1 MEIKNETSTVLE
13 DIYHT
18 HDNNIAV
25 ESGGKRDSKI
35 LLSIIVLAVIGIV
48 FGFWRMGGILERPLH
63 KITVADIRSSYS
75 DTDIAQNL
83 ALFGETSQA
92 QLSAKDTDGDGLND
106 YDEINVYKTSPYLED
121 MDSDGVSDFEE
132 IKQGTNPNCLGNNCN
147 IEPDA
152 IVQGG
157 EESADIAALNNGITE
172 ISPSYLRTLL
182 EKSGIA
188 SSYIQQLTDK
198 EILEVYYATVPPG
211 TQINPLA
218 SNTNVSNTNTATPQ
232 GQDIQKM
239 SPQELR
245 SFLIKSGMSK
255 EMLDNFSDDE
265 ILQVLKETA
274 GQ

>member
-1 MEIKNETSTVLE
+1 MEIKNETSIVLE

-132 IKQGTNPNCLGNNCN
+132 IQQGTNPNCLGNNCN
-147 IEPDA
+147 IEPEA
-152 IVQGG
+152 FVQGG

-211 TQINPLA
+211 TQINPPA
-218 SNTNVSNTNTATPQ
+218 SNTNVSNTNTAIPQ
-232 GQDIQKM
+232 DQDIQKM

-265 ILQVLKETA
+265 ILQVLKETTS
-274 GQ
+274 Q